1 MTLYVP
7 EKAQL
12 WNRPRFCLCNRGTL
26 RLSPQASGK
35 LPDTHSVG
43 SFCDNDLGVFIVTK
57 IAMENTNAVPPAHPV
72 PRTPKA
78 ACPGLHRGRAP
89 RVPLTRLSRLTAWQ
103 SLCTG
108 HVDASLEDPCRALAF
123 TD

>member
-1 MTLYVP
+1 MTLSVP
-7 EKAQL
+7 EIAQS
-12 WNRPRFCLCNRGTL
+12 WNRPGSAFVIAELCGY
-26 RLSPQASGK
+26 PQASGK

-43 SFCDNDLGVFIVTK
+43 SICDHNLGVFVVTK
-57 IAMENTNAVPPAHPV
+57 IAMENTNAVPPADPV

-78 ACPGLHRGRAP
+78 ACPGLHQGRAP
-89 RVPLTRLSRLTAWQ
+89 RVPLTRLSRLTTWQ

-108 HVDASLEDPCRALAF
+108 HFDASLEDPCRALAF